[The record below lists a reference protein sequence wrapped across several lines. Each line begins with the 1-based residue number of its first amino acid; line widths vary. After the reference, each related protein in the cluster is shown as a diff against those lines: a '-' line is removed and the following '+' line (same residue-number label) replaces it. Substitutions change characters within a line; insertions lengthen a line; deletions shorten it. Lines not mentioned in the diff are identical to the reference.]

1 MPRQTREQRRE
12 EQDRKGRAWAQWLAP
27 AMAQASIDVKTLV
40 ERARREGATFDKTN
54 VSRWLNGEKN
64 AEPAH
69 AAIVARILGRDPD
82 EALRAA
88 GHDALANAYMHP
100 TEAELRARIAD
111 LESQIDAG
119 LDHLGAA
126 PRGGGNEEDGDG
138 DRGAS

>member
-12 EQDRKGRAWAQWLAP
+12 EQDRKGREWAQWLAP
-27 AMAQASIDVKTLV
+27 AMAEPPIDVKTLV

-64 AEPAH
+64 AEPGH
-69 AAIVARILGRDPD
+69 AVIVASVLGRDPG

-88 GHDALANAYMHP
+88 GHDALANAY
-100 TEAELRARIAD
+100 TSNEAALRARIAD
-111 LESQIDAG
+111 LESQIKER
-119 LDHLGAA
+119 LDQLSAIQGD
-126 PRGGGNEEDGDG
+126 RGDKENG